1 MFPKLRTTFLTKVA
15 KKAEIAFIVF
25 SILVISVEI
34 KTGLETTFSDY
45 NEPIVLTLE
54 KEMAHAPPSELVLKK
69 RKELHPKHA
78 SEVACLARTI
88 YHEARGEPHEG
99 QLAVAAVTLNR
110 KKNPE
115 FPNSVCAVIAQKNAY
130 PWFEK
135 HTPTKSEIYEKAL
148 KLAKRVYRQD
158 AEGHAWA
165 PPVAQNA
172 LFFNGVP
179 FRLKRLVYSGKIGGH
194 LFYEMKERNS

>member
-1 MFPKLRTTFLTKVA
+1 MFPKPRTTFLTKVA
-15 KKAEIAFIVF
+15 KKIEIAFIVF

-34 KTGLETTFSDY
+34 KTGLSTAFSDY
-45 NEPIVLTLE
+45 NDPIVLTLE
-54 KEMAHAPPSELVLKK
+54 EEMAHAPSELVLKK
-69 RKELHPKHA
+69 REELHPKHE

-88 YHEARGEPHEG
+88 YHEARGEPHDG

-148 KLAKRVYRQD
+148 NLAKRVYRHD
-158 AEGHAWA
+158 AEGRDWA
-165 PPVAQNA
+165 PPVARNA

-194 LFYEMKERNS
+194 LFYEMKDGNS